1 MKFWDSSV
9 IIPLL
14 IEEQATPFYAAQLKE
29 DMEGMVTWWGSPIE
43 CVSAIARKVREGV
56 LSEEEASAAI
66 ARLNQLQ
73 KAWIEVEPSEEVRRI
88 AKRLLRVHDLRA
100 ADALQLAAARVVAG
114 DDESGTLVFLTED
127 SRLRTAAARDGFE
140 VVAGADE
147 GKKN

>member
-14 IEEQATPFYAAQLKE
+14 IEEHETPVYAEQLKE
-29 DMEGMVTWWGSPIE
+29 DMEGMVVWWGSPVE

-56 LSEEEASAAI
+56 LSEEAASAAI
-66 ARLNQLQ
+66 VRLNQLQ
-73 KAWIEVEPSEEVRRI
+73 EAWIEVEPSEEVRRT

-114 DDESGTLVFLTED
+114 DDEFGKLIFLTED
-127 SRLRTAAARDGFE
+127 SRLRKAAARDGFTVMNSANE
-140 VVAGADE
+140 E
-147 GKKN
+147 RWN